1 MVLTGRFLE
10 RRGGF
15 NVYLKSASYLLHM
28 PEFAAVR
35 ELILGSGRT
44 ILQDD
49 SGVPLRHFDRE
60 RFSLRF
66 FGTYEQKQEF
76 RDHPELMAKS
86 RQDLFE
92 LIEVGLDYTARD
104 TVELAQIYR
113 ILDELEP
120 TEQEQQAFQPRL
132 SLYYWPLALAL
143 LIASMLLIG
152 YRRGSL

>member
-1 MVLTGRFLE
+1 MCIRDRVYRLASE
-10 RRGGF
+10 RRGARVDPAGYRTGHRVDGRRRHGEGPLELAAREGVTIYTIGIGADAM
-15 NVYLKSASYLLHM
+15 NVQDFFGQRVVNPSAQLDETTLT
-28 PEFAAVR
+28 EIAK
-35 ELILGSGRT
+35 LTNG
-44 ILQDD
+44 
-49 SGVPLRHFDRE
+49 
-60 RFSLRF
+60 RF
-66 FGTYEQKQEF
+66 F
-76 RDHPELMAKS
+76 R
-86 RQDLFE
+86 
-92 LIEVGLDYTARD
+92 ARD